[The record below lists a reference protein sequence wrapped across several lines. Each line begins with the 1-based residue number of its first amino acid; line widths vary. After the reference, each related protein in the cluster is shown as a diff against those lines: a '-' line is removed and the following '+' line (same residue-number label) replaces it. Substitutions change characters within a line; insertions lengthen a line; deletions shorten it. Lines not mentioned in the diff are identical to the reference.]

1 MTRAG
6 SGGLLALALPVLGG
20 FGALWLMGAPSSFL
34 LVNAGALVLGL
45 AVITFLPQLDAIK
58 IRRCAIV
65 ALLVLLAL
73 PLLTGPYVNG
83 IARWLPLGP
92 FNLHTGM
99 LAIPMLAMLAAREE
113 DYAAPILLA
122 GILVAALQP
131 DAASGLALTF
141 AAMGLYNAK
150 RDWKDG
156 VVAGTGFF
164 ATLVMWV
171 RGELPAQPFV
181 ERVLVDVA
189 AIQPLAALAL
199 LVCLVASFLLILHA
213 LRASPTQRH
222 ALAGTLFGFSLAA
235 VLSNYPS
242 ALIGYGAAPILGFA
256 FALSQ
261 TCRARDP
268 AVAEGVEADAR

>member
-1 MTRAG
+1 MSNSSRPAM
-6 SGGLLALALPVLGG
+6 LALALPVVGG
-20 FGALWLMGAPSSFL
+20 IGVLWLMGAPLPFL
-34 LVNAGALVLGL
+34 LVNAGALLFAL
-45 AVITFLPQLDAIK
+45 AVIALFHKLDAIK
-58 IRRCAIV
+58 TRRFAIV

-92 FNLHTGM
+92 FTLHAGM
-99 LAIPMLAMLAAREE
+99 LAIPLLAVLATRDK

-122 GILVAALQP
+122 GIFIAALQP

-141 AAMGLYNAK
+141 AAMGLYNAN
-150 RDWKDG
+150 RDWKEG
-156 VVAGTGFF
+156 IVAGTGFF

-199 LVCLVASFLLILHA
+199 LACLVASFLLILHA
-213 LRASPTQRH
+213 LPAPMAQRH

-256 FALSQ
+256 MAFSQ
-261 TCRARDP
+261 IERANDEAP
-268 AVAEGVEADAR
+268 SVAE

>member
-6 SGGLLALALPVLGG
+6 FGGLLALALPVMGG
-20 FGALWLMGAPSSFL
+20 LGALWLMGAPVSFL
-34 LVNAGALVLGL
+34 LVNAEALALGL
-45 AVITFLPQLDAIK
+45 AVIAFSSPLESNKTQRF
-58 IRRCAIV
+58 AIV
-65 ALLVLLAL
+65 VLLVLLAL

-92 FNLHTGM
+92 FTLHAGM
-99 LAIPMLAMLAAREE
+99 LAIPLLAVLAARDE
-113 DYAAPILLA
+113 DYSAPILLA
-122 GILVAALQP
+122 GILAAAFQP

-156 VVAGTGFF
+156 VVAGAGFF

-189 AIQPLAALAL
+189 VVQPLAAFAL
-199 LVCLVASFLLILHA
+199 LACLVASFLLILHA
-213 LRASPTQRH
+213 LLAPMAQRH
-222 ALAGTLFGFSLAA
+222 ALAGTLFGFSIAA

-256 FALSQ
+256 IALSQ
-261 TCRARDP
+261 IERAESKAP
-268 AVAEGVEADAR
+268 QVAE

>member
-1 MTRAG
+1 MTRTVVVG
-6 SGGLLALALPVLGG
+6 VFALALPVLGG
-20 FGALWLMGAPSSFL
+20 LGALWLMGAPASFL
-34 LVNAGALVLGL
+34 LVNAGALALGL
-45 AVITFLPQLDAIK
+45 AVIAFLPQLDATK
-58 IRRCAIV
+58 TERFAV
-65 ALLVLLAL
+65 VTLLVLLAL
-73 PLLTGPYVNG
+73 PMLTGPYVNG

-92 FNLHTGM
+92 FILHAGM
-99 LAIPMLAMLAAREE
+99 LAIPMLAVIAARDE

-141 AAMGLYNAK
+141 AAVGLYNAK

-156 VVAGTGFF
+156 IVAGTGFF

-189 AIQPLAALAL
+189 VVQPLAALAL
-199 LVCLVASFLLILHA
+199 LACLVASFLLILHA
-213 LRASPTQRH
+213 LPAPLAQRH
-222 ALAGTLFGFSLAA
+222 ALAGTLFGFSIAA

-256 FALSQ
+256 IALSQ
-261 TCRARDP
+261 TCRVRNP
-268 AVAEGVEADAR
+268 AVAERVEAEAS

>member
-6 SGGLLALALPVLGG
+6 VGGPLALALPVLGG
-20 FGALWLMGAPSSFL
+20 IGALWLMGAPSTFL
-34 LVNAGALVLGL
+34 LVNAVALLLGL
-45 AVITFLPQLDAIK
+45 TIIALLPQLDTLMT
-58 IRRCAIV
+58 RRFV
-65 ALLVLLAL
+65 VSALLVLLVL

-83 IARWLPLGP
+83 IARWLPMGP
-92 FNLHTGM
+92 FTLHAGM
-99 LAIPMLAMLAAREE
+99 LAIPLLAALAALDE
-113 DYAAPILLA
+113 DYSAPILLA

-141 AAMGLYNAK
+141 AAMGIYNAK

-189 AIQPLAALAL
+189 VVQPLAAFAL
-199 LVCLVASFLLILHA
+199 LACLVASFLLILHA
-213 LRASPTQRH
+213 LPALMAQRH
-222 ALAGTLFGFSLAA
+222 ALAGTLFGFSIAA

-256 FALSQ
+256 LALSQ
-261 TCRARDP
+261 VDRAESKAP
-268 AVAEGVEADAR
+268 QAAE

>member
-1 MTRAG
+1 MSNSHRSAM
-6 SGGLLALALPVLGG
+6 LALALPVLGG
-20 FGALWLMGAPSSFL
+20 IGALWLMGAPSSFL

-45 AVITFLPQLDAIK
+45 AVIAFFPQLGAIK
-58 IRRCAIV
+58 VRRFAIV
-65 ALLVLLAL
+65 ALLILLAL

-92 FNLHTGM
+92 FTLHAGM
-99 LAIPMLAMLAAREE
+99 LTIPLLAVLAARDE

-122 GILVAALQP
+122 GILAAALQP

-141 AAMGLYNAK
+141 AAMGVYNAK

-181 ERVLVDVA
+181 ERVLVDLAVV
-189 AIQPLAALAL
+189 QPLAALAL
-199 LVCLVASFLLILHA
+199 LACLVASFLLILHA
-213 LRASPTQRH
+213 LPAPMAQRH
-222 ALAGTLFGFSLAA
+222 ALAGTLFGFSIAA

-256 FALSQ
+256 IALSQ
-261 TCRARDP
+261 IERAESKAP
-268 AVAEGVEADAR
+268 PVAE